1 MKKVFNQL
9 MSGLDD
15 VEAFLQGKKEGF
27 QVHAPE
33 EVDVKHIRKCLNL
46 TQEKFSDIFGFSLDS
61 IKNWETGRRK
71 PEAAARTLLVVIHKN
86 PVGGPLRYLSGW
98 RGLYRIRHRKEG
110 LEEGSER
117 ENPRT
122 RTLTLKARL
131 LSGGARQ
138 PVRALSVY
146 TSLIGSIIRAPSH
159 GTPSTHAP
167 PPRSASH

>member
-1 MKKVFNQL
+1 MKKVFDEL

-15 VEAFLQGKKEGF
+15 VEAFLQGKREGF

-86 PVGGPLRYLSGW
+86 PVAVLSAICPAGEVPAE
-98 RGLYRIRHRKEG
+98 YVIAK
-110 LEEGSER
+110 
-117 ENPRT
+117 
-122 RTLTLKARL
+122 RTLKK
-131 LSGGARQ
+131 GPKGK
-138 PVRALSVY
+138 P
-146 TSLIGSIIRAPSH
+146 
-159 GTPSTHAP
+159 AP
-167 PPRSASH
+167 PHAQV